1 MMSVNGTRPRLSPHP
16 TDVSDGNL
24 QRAFARRARKVSR
37 RLREEYR
44 QVLRTRSATAI
55 HDLRVATRRMQTL
68 VDLAALSNPSKR
80 AAKIRKRL
88 KLLRHTLGSRRDLD
102 IILGKLRERA
112 ANTASTRRRRT
123 LHWVIQQMTPEAR
136 QITRR
141 MRRATKKTGITKL
154 RRLIKKTVGDRR
166 SLETLSAEALNA
178 AMRQAEQKWLGA
190 INTAKLRKD
199 PAAYHDVRIKTKTLR
214 YTIESVSRFVEVQRA
229 EAMAEWLK
237 TIQDELGEWHD
248 EIELTRRVTSLL
260 AENVD
265 FQANDTAT
273 ALIKSLRDRA
283 QSNTEYVSRVVKSL
297 RGEWGRRKAAS
308 VASMDAA
315 RQ

>member
-1 MMSVNGTRPRLSPHP
+1 MTSVNGTRPQLSLHP

-80 AAKIRKRL
+80 AARLRKRL

-102 IILGKLRERA
+102 MTLGKLRERA
-112 ANTASTRRRRT
+112 ANTASARRRRI
-123 LHWVIQQMTPEAR
+123 LHWVIRQMTPEAR
-136 QITRR
+136 QITGR
-141 MRRATKKTGITKL
+141 MCRATRKAGIKKL
-154 RRLIKKTVGDRR
+154 RRLTKKTVGERR
-166 SLETLSAEALNA
+166 GLETLSAEVLNA
-178 AMRQAEQKWLGA
+178 AMRQAEQKWLRA
-190 INTAKLRKD
+190 IHTAKLRKD
-199 PAAYHDVRIKTKTLR
+199 PAAYHDVRIKTKTFR
-214 YTIESVSRFVEVQRA
+214 YTIESVSRFVKVQRA
-229 EAMAEWLK
+229 EAAAEWLK

-283 QSNTEYVSRVVKSL
+283 QSNTEYVSRVVMSL
-297 RGEWGRRKAAS
+297 RDAWVKREAAS
-308 VASMDAA
+308 VASLAA

>member
-1 MMSVNGTRPRLSPHP
+1 
-16 TDVSDGNL
+16 
-24 QRAFARRARKVSR
+24 
-37 RLREEYR
+37 
-44 QVLRTRSATAI
+44 
-55 HDLRVATRRMQTL
+55 MQTL

-80 AAKIRKRL
+80 AARLRKRL

-102 IILGKLRERA
+102 MTLGKLRERA
-112 ANTASTRRRRT
+112 ANTASARRRRI
-123 LHWVIQQMTPEAR
+123 LHWVIRQMTPEAR
-136 QITRR
+136 QITGR
-141 MRRATKKTGITKL
+141 MCRATRKAGIKKL
-154 RRLIKKTVGDRR
+154 RRLTKRTVGDRR
-166 SLETLSAEALNA
+166 GLETPSAEVFNA
-178 AMRQAEQKWLGA
+178 AMRQAEQKWLQA
-190 INTAKLRKD
+190 IHTAKLRKD

-214 YTIESVSRFVEVQRA
+214 YTIESVSRFVKVQRA
-229 EAMAEWLK
+229 EVTAEWLK

-283 QSNTEYVSRVVKSL
+283 QSNTEYVSRVVMSL
-297 RGEWGRRKAAS
+297 RDAWVKRQDAP
-308 VASMDAA
+308 VASLDAA

>member
-1 MMSVNGTRPRLSPHP
+1 MTSVNRTRPQLSLHP
-16 TDVSDGNL
+16 TSVSDGYL

-37 RLREEYR
+37 QLREAYR
-44 QVLRTRSATAI
+44 QVLRTHSATAI

-80 AAKIRKRL
+80 AARLRKRL

-102 IILGKLRERA
+102 MILGKLRERA
-112 ANTASTRRRRT
+112 ANTASARRRRI
-123 LHWVIQQMTPEAR
+123 LRWVIRQMTPEER

-141 MRRATKKTGITKL
+141 MCRATRKRGITKL
-154 RRLIKKTVGDRR
+154 RRLTKKTVGNRR
-166 SLETLSAEALNA
+166 GLETLSAEALNA
-178 AMRQAEQKWLGA
+178 GMRQAEQKWLRA

-214 YTIESVSRFVEVQRA
+214 YTIESMSRFVEVQGA
-229 EAMAEWLK
+229 EATTEWLK

-248 EIELTRRVTSLL
+248 EIELTRRVTAVLS
-260 AENVD
+260 ED
-265 FQANDTAT
+265 PDYQADDAAT

-283 QSNTEYVSRVVKSL
+283 RADTHYVAELIMSL
-297 RGEWGRRKAAS
+297 RDSWARRKAVTLS
-308 VASMDAA
+308 SLDAE

>member
-1 MMSVNGTRPRLSPHP
+1 MTSVNGTRPQLSPHP
-16 TDVSDGNL
+16 TEVSDGNL

-44 QVLRTRSATAI
+44 QVLRTRTATAI
-55 HDLRVATRRMQTL
+55 HDLRVATGRMQTL

-80 AAKIRKRL
+80 AASLRKRL
-88 KLLRHTLGSRRDLD
+88 KLLRHMLGSRRDLD
-102 IILGKLRERA
+102 MILGKLRERA
-112 ANTASTRRRRT
+112 ANTASARRRRI
-123 LHWVIQQMTPEAR
+123 LHWVIRQMTPETR
-136 QITRR
+136 QITKQ

-154 RRLIKKTVGDRR
+154 GRLTKKTVGDRR

-229 EAMAEWLK
+229 EATTEWLK

-248 EIELTRRVTSLL
+248 EVELTRRVISLL

-265 FQANDTAT
+265 FQANDCRT
-273 ALIKSLRDRA
+273 LSRA
-283 QSNTEYVSRVVKSL
+283 RAGDH
-297 RGEWGRRKAAS
+297 RGAQEFRHL
-308 VASMDAA
+308 
-315 RQ
+315 